1 MSTSIT
7 DEELEAFTRLQE
19 SDPVEGVLAMR
30 QLRAERDRVR
40 AANLQKTFDEFRAEN
55 ADVLD
60 DPWLSKK
67 AEEVEQQLLRNGTP
81 VDDPT
86 RWRRAVAIVR
96 RKYGDADTRAI
107 REMARVRSMGT
118 RGMPNPNHLPDDD
131 NDERITPEQLA
142 DDEYQR
148 HLHEG
153 VVQVHGMRHGRLVEA
168 DPRGDY
174 GRREVHRQREANV
187 AERRKVE
194 RDALEG

>member
-1 MSTSIT
+1 MSTNIT
-7 DEELEAFTRLQE
+7 DEEMEAFVRLQE
-19 SDPVEGVLAMR
+19 SDPVEGVQAMR

-40 AANLQKTFDEFRAEN
+40 AANLQKSFDEFRAEN

-67 AEEVEQQLLRNGTP
+67 AEEVEQQLLRNGAP

-118 RGMPNPNHLPDDD
+118 RGMPNPN
-131 NDERITPEQLA
+131 QLA
-142 DDEYQR
+142 DDERDERITAEDMEDQEIASAR
-148 HLHEG
+148 HDQIAKIKIG
-153 VVQVHGMRHGRLVEA
+153 NMGRPIDA
-168 DPRGDY
+168 DPEF
-174 GRREVHRQREANV
+174 GRKQVQRQRAATV
-187 AERRKVE
+187 AERRQAE